1 MRIIQRV
8 VPCIFIVC
16 FCSIVYIDNAES
28 QEAVLPVN
36 SKVNIDLL
44 EQIRRK
50 AQENAANNLNRF
62 ALEKMRYYDIM
73 LDSLV
78 SSEQKDS
85 LTKIELEYNR
95 KSSSRINSISNL
107 EKQILDITGQKK
119 LQKEQYNSLIKKS
132 IISFLVWLG
141 IVLLL
146 LQIRKR
152 KLKKATENLN
162 STTNQLQKLES
173 YNSKAALLFNDIKTR
188 LPKLEFA
195 KTELSRL
202 KESLV
207 EKAGQSTEISG
218 QLEKTDQLIQSVNSE
233 EFLLDSIISQ
243 SGDSENEPEL
253 TDINTFCNQYLEI
266 VSKGLMKEGEFSCTI
281 TRDFEKNL
289 PAISIQR
296 AAVGSMLINVLINAF
311 QSVQEKS
318 NKEIKG
324 YEPKVSVS
332 TRILPRFLQ
341 IRVKDNGL
349 GMTDEVLTKASEEF
363 YTTKQEGIGA
373 GLGLYFATEVV
384 GVMHKGEI
392 KIETE
397 KGNSTDVY
405 IKFFK

>member
-85 LTKIELEYNR
+85 LAKIEQEYNR

>member
-85 LTKIELEYNR
+85 LAKIEQEYNR

-266 VSKGLMKEGEFSCTI
+266 VSKGLIKEGEFSCTI